1 MLLLPL
7 VEHAWILSIPNC
19 VLDGA
24 LTFLFANIIVSG
36 FKLIGFHRIDRRT
49 HYIVALSLALGV
61 RTALFP
67 AFSKPGIGATATKPN
82 QWWPYDPDMFEGLDS
97 FRVGVMIAVNTPYF
111 IGSVVATIL
120 NLITPIELVDLEE
133 LAVEE
138 LWDAV
143 EDLLVNDKT
152 EDSPGKDLDEDD
164 DEEGAPATKELE
176 AIDED

>member
-1 MLLLPL
+1 
-7 VEHAWILSIPNC
+7 
-19 VLDGA
+19 
-24 LTFLFANIIVSG
+24 
-36 FKLIGFHRIDRRT
+36 
-49 HYIVALSLALGV
+49 
-61 RTALFP
+61 
-67 AFSKPGIGATATKPN
+67 
-82 QWWPYDPDMFEGLDS
+82 MFEGLDS
-97 FRVGVMIAVNTPYF
+97 FRVGVMIAVSAPYF
-111 IGSVVATIL
+111 IGSVVAIIL
-120 NLITPIELVDLEE
+120 NLIIPMELVDLEE